1 MTLLQNGGRGEIAF
15 LGMNGVVGEGRGVKK
30 LENWGDG
37 P

>member
-1 MTLLQNGGRGEIAF
+1 MEGEGKLVILDAF